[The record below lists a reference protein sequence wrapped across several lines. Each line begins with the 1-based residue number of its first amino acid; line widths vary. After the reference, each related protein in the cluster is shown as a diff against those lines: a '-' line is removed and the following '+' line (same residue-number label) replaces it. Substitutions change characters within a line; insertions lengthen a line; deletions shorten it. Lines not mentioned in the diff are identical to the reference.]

1 VGDATLLVP
10 RKVRTVGV
18 KRKLDD
24 VEPIGTQQSV
34 NKV

>member
-1 VGDATLLVP
+1 VGDDTILVP
-10 RKVRTVGV
+10 RKVRTTGV

-24 VEPIGTQQSV
+24 AEAIGTQQSV

>member
-1 VGDATLLVP
+1 MGDATLLVP
-10 RKVRTVGV
+10 RKVRTDGV

-24 VEPIGTQQSV
+24 VESIGTQQSV